1 MSIGMSTEMLSGEPG
16 GMQDYFY
23 SLSDAL
29 FSKLQGDE
37 QLLLGFSGE
46 DSDFVRLNHN
56 RIRQAGCVTQRSLS
70 LDLIKGKHHA
80 QASIELSGEQE
91 LDMAQLAITL
101 KKLREQRE
109 LLAEDPYL
117 VFAKE
122 INNSE
127 YHHDNK
133 NIDSQQAVEQIVQAA
148 SEGGEDMDLVGLFA
162 NGTQYAGFA
171 NSMGQRNWHSSASF
185 NFDWSCYLSNDIG
198 ISDKAVKSNYA
209 GFDWQPDKL
218 AEKMDSIKHQLS
230 ILSRPSKTLQP
241 GSYRAY
247 LAPSAVEEI
256 ISMMS
261 WGGFGLKSHRTKSTP
276 LLQMVEKDRALDASI
291 SLREH
296 HARGLVPIF
305 TGNGFIKPD
314 HVQLIKQGRYQD
326 CLVDSRSAMEYDKVT
341 NVDYEYPGSLELAA
355 GALNSE
361 DILKELDTGL
371 YINNLWYLNFSDRSA
386 CQMTGMTRF
395 ACFWVEQGEIQAP
408 VDVMRFDDSIYNLFG
423 TNLLGLTQER
433 EMILDPGS
441 YSQRSNHSI
450 ELPGVLVSALRLT
463 L

>member
-1 MSIGMSTEMLSGEPG
+1 
-16 GMQDYFY
+16 MQDYFY

-46 DSDFVRLNHN
+46 DSDFVRMNHN

-70 LDLIKGKHHA
+70 LDLVKGKRHA
-80 QASIELSGEQE
+80 QASIELAGEQA
-91 LDMAQLAITL
+91 LDMTQLDSTL
-101 KKLREQRE
+101 KKCRAQRE
-109 LLAEDPYL
+109 LLPEDPYL
-117 VFAKE
+117 VFATE
-122 INNSE
+122 INNTE
-127 YHHDNK
+127 YHHDNATI
-133 NIDSQQAVEQIVQAA
+133 NSHDAVEQIVQAA
-148 SEGGEDMDLVGLFA
+148 GDMDLVGLFA

-171 NSMGQRNWHSSASF
+171 NSMGQRNWHSSANF
-185 NFDWSCYLSNDIG
+185 NFDWSCYLANEKDG
-198 ISDKAVKSNYA
+198 KSDKAVKSNYA

-230 ILSRPSKTLQP
+230 ILSRPSSTLEP

-247 LAPSAVEEI
+247 LAPSAVNEI
-256 ISMMS
+256 INMMS

-276 LLQMVEKDRALDASI
+276 LLQMVEQNRPLDASI

-296 HARGLVPIF
+296 HARGLAPIF
-305 TGNGFIKPD
+305 TGSGFIKPD
-314 HVQLIKQGRYQD
+314 DVQLIRDGRYQD
-326 CLVDSRSAMEYDKVT
+326 CLVSSRSAMEYDSVT
-341 NVDYEYPGSLELAA
+341 NADYEFPGSLELAA
-355 GALNSE
+355 GELNSE
-361 DILKELDTGL
+361 DILQQLDTGL

-408 VDVMRFDDSIYNLFG
+408 VNVMRFDDSIYSLFG
-423 TNLLGLTQER
+423 TSLLGLTQER
-433 EMILDPGS
+433 EMILDPGT
-441 YSQRSNHSI
+441 YGQRSNHSI
-450 ELPGVLVSALRLT
+450 ELPGVMVSALRLT

>member
-1 MSIGMSTEMLSGEPG
+1 MKLS

-29 FSKLQGDE
+29 FSKLQSDE
-37 QLLLGFSGE
+37 QLLLGFAGE

-56 RIRQAGCVTQRSLS
+56 RIRQAGSVAQRSLS
-70 LDLIKGKHHA
+70 LDLIKGKRHA
-80 QASIELSGEQE
+80 QASIELAGEQE
-91 LDMAQLAITL
+91 LDMEQLDITL

-109 LLAEDPYL
+109 LLPEDPYL
-117 VFAKE
+117 VFAEE
-122 INNSE
+122 INNTE

-133 NIDSQQAVEQIVQAA
+133 TINSQDAVEQIVQAA
-148 SEGGEDMDLVGLFA
+148 GDMDLVGLFA

-171 NSMGQRNWHSSASF
+171 NSMGQRNWHSSANF
-185 NFDWSCYLSNDIG
+185 NFDWSCYLAKDMAG
-198 ISDKAVKSNYA
+198 RSDRAVKSNYA
-209 GFDWQPDKL
+209 GFDWQTDRL
-218 AEKMDSIKHQLS
+218 VAKMENIKQQLS
-230 ILSRPSKTLQP
+230 ILSRPSRTLAP

-247 LAPSAVEEI
+247 LAPSAVNEI

-276 LLQMVEKDRALDASI
+276 LLQMVEQDRTLDASI
-291 SLREH
+291 SLREY
-296 HARGLVPIF
+296 HARGLAPMF
-305 TGNGFIKPD
+305 TDSGFIKPD
-314 HVQLIKQGRYQD
+314 HVQLIKDGRYQD

-395 ACFWVEQGEIQAP
+395 ACFWVEKGEIQAP
-408 VDVMRFDDSIYNLFG
+408 VDVMRFDDSIYKLFG

-433 EMILDPGS
+433 EMILDPGT
-441 YSQRSNHSI
+441 YGERSNHSI
-450 ELPGVLVSALRLT
+450 ELPGLLVSALRLT

>member
-1 MSIGMSTEMLSGEPG
+1 MGCRI
-16 GMQDYFY
+16 DYFY

-29 FSKLQGDE
+29 FSKLQSDE
-37 QLLLGFSGE
+37 QLLLGFAGE

-56 RIRQAGCVTQRSLS
+56 RIRQAGSVAQRSLS
-70 LDLIKGKHHA
+70 LDLIKGKRHA
-80 QASIELSGEQE
+80 QASIELAGEQA
-91 LDMAQLAITL
+91 LDMEQLDITL

-109 LLAEDPYL
+109 LLPEDPYL
-117 VFAKE
+117 VFAEE
-122 INNSE
+122 INNTE

-133 NIDSQQAVEQIVQAA
+133 TINSQDAVEQIVQAA
-148 SEGGEDMDLVGLFA
+148 GDMDLVGLFA

-171 NSMGQRNWHSSASF
+171 NSMGQRNWHSSANF
-185 NFDWSCYLSNDIG
+185 NFDWSCYLAKDMAG
-198 ISDKAVKSNYA
+198 RSDRAVKSNYA
-209 GFDWQPDKL
+209 GFDWQTDRL
-218 AEKMDSIKHQLS
+218 VAKMENIKQQLS
-230 ILSRPSKTLQP
+230 ILSRPSRTLAP

-247 LAPSAVEEI
+247 LAPSAVQEI

-276 LLQMVEKDRALDASI
+276 LLQMVEQDRTLDASV
-291 SLREH
+291 SLREY
-296 HARGLVPIF
+296 HARGLAPMF
-305 TGNGFIKPD
+305 TDSGFIKPD
-314 HVQLIKQGRYQD
+314 HVQLIKDGRYQD

-395 ACFWVEQGEIQAP
+395 ACFWVEKGEIQAP
-408 VDVMRFDDSIYNLFG
+408 VDVMRFDDSIYKLFG

-433 EMILDPGS
+433 EMILDPGT
-441 YSQRSNHSI
+441 YGERSNHSI
-450 ELPGVLVSALRLT
+450 ELPGLLVSALRLT

>member
-1 MSIGMSTEMLSGEPG
+1 MMSTGMSGA
-16 GMQDYFY
+16 MQDYFY

-29 FSKLQGDE
+29 FSKLQADE
-37 QLLLGFSGE
+37 QLLLGFSAE
-46 DSDFVRLNHN
+46 ESDFVRLNHN
-56 RIRQAGCVTQRSLS
+56 RIRQAGSVTQRSLS
-70 LDLIKGKHHA
+70 LDLIKGKRHA
-80 QASIELSGEQE
+80 KASIELAGETA
-91 LDMAQLAITL
+91 LDMEQLAITL

-109 LLAEDPYL
+109 LLPEDPYL
-117 VFAKE
+117 VFAEE

-148 SEGGEDMDLVGLFA
+148 GDMDLVGLFA

-171 NSMGQRNWHSSASF
+171 NSMGQRNWHSSVSF

-198 ISDKAVKSNYA
+198 KNDKAVKSNYA
-209 GFDWQPDKL
+209 GFDWQPDRL

-230 ILSRPSKTLQP
+230 ILSRPSKTLEP

-247 LAPSAVEEI
+247 LAPSAVEEV

-276 LLQMVEKDRALDASI
+276 LLQMVEQDRALDASI

-305 TGNGFIKPD
+305 TSKGFIKPD
-314 HVQLIKQGRYQD
+314 HVQLIKDGRYQD

-341 NVDYEYPGSLELAA
+341 NVDYEYPGSLQLAA
-355 GALNSE
+355 GGLNSD

-386 CQMTGMTRF
+386 CQVTGMTRF

-423 TNLLGLTQER
+423 THLIGLTKER
-433 EMILDPGS
+433 EMILDPGT
-441 YSQRSNHSI
+441 YGQRSDHSI

>member
-1 MSIGMSTEMLSGEPG
+1 MPS

-23 SLSDAL
+23 SLSDVL

-56 RIRQAGCVTQRSLS
+56 RIRQAGCVTQRTLS
-70 LDLIKGKHHA
+70 LDLVKGKRHA
-80 QASIELSGEQE
+80 QASIELAGEQA
-91 LDMAQLAITL
+91 LDMEQLDITL

-109 LLAEDPYL
+109 LLPEDPYL
-117 VFAKE
+117 VFASE
-122 INNSE
+122 INNTE
-127 YHHDNK
+127 FHHDNEAI
-133 NIDSQQAVEQIVQAA
+133 NSHDAVEQIVQAA
-148 SEGGEDMDLVGLFA
+148 TLDGGAGEEMDLVGLFA

-171 NSMGQRNWHSSASF
+171 NSMGQRNWHSSANF
-185 NFDWSCYLSNDIG
+185 NFDWSCYLAKDMAG
-198 ISDKAVKSNYA
+198 RSDRAVKSNYA
-209 GFDWQPDKL
+209 GFDWQPDRL
-218 AEKMDSIKHQLS
+218 AAKMDSIKTQLS
-230 ILSRPSKTLQP
+230 ILSRPSRTLAP

-247 LAPSAVEEI
+247 LAPSAVNEI
-256 ISMMS
+256 INMMS

-276 LLQMVEKDRALDASI
+276 LLQMVEQNRPLDAAI
-291 SLREH
+291 SLREY
-296 HARGLVPIF
+296 HARGLAPIF
-305 TGNGFIKPD
+305 TGRGFIKPD
-314 HVQLIKQGRYQD
+314 LVQLIKDGRYQD
-326 CLVDSRSAMEYDKVT
+326 CLVDSRSAMEYDNVT
-341 NVDYEYPGSLELAA
+341 NADYEFPGSLELAA
-355 GALNSE
+355 GQLNSE
-361 DILKELDTGL
+361 DILQELDTGL

-395 ACFWVEQGEIQAP
+395 ACFWVERGEIQSP
-408 VDVMRFDDSIYNLFG
+408 VNVMRFDDSIYHLFG

-441 YSQRSNHSI
+441 YGQRSSHSI